1 MPWVQVRG
9 QKPQPTARKGELA
22 EARRG
27 AAGAAVLTHSAVGE
41 AVGTG
46 ALSRFVV
53 GRGLVW

>member
-1 MPWVQVRG
+1 MPWVQFRG
-9 QKPQPTARKGELA
+9 QNRSLTAGKGELA